1 MTVIHGGL
9 SDQERDALIGGR
21 EVIDLS
27 ANLHPDGP
35 PREVIEALRGIDP
48 GRYPSIEA
56 EPLRAALAAL
66 HGVDP
71 ECVIVT
77 PGASAGIYLAVG
89 ALLAPGGRC
98 AIFEPTFGEYARA
111 VFAAGGVVVSATAG
125 EPRFDVSEPPP
136 AEMAVLCNPNN
147 PTGRVVPRRTVE
159 TLLRRTRVLVIDAAY
174 EALAEDA
181 WDATALVRAGAPVVV
196 IHSMTKL
203 FAMPGMRVGYLVAPR
218 AIAAVIRTMQPPWP
232 VGAGEIAAGLAALDA
247 YEARRATVPALRDR
261 RRRIEAALTALG
273 AMCAPSTTNFAL
285 AEVGDAARFR
295 AALLERGFAV
305 RDATS
310 FGLPTWVRIAV
321 PSEAAMPALLEA
333 LRGAYAAVSG
343 APLDA

>member
-1 MTVIHGGL
+1 MTVPHGGL
-9 SDQERDALIGGR
+9 SDPEREALPGGR

-35 PREVIEALRGIDP
+35 PRAVIEALRGANP
-48 GRYPSIEA
+48 GRYPSIAA
-56 EPLRAALAAL
+56 EPLRAALASM
-66 HGVDP
+66 HGVDA

-77 PGASAGIYLAVG
+77 PGASAAIYLAIG

-111 VFAAGGVVVSATAG
+111 VSAAGGMVVTATAG

-159 TLLRRTRVLVIDAAY
+159 TLLRRVRLLLIDAAY
-174 EALAEDA
+174 EPLAEDA
-181 WDATALVRAGAPVVV
+181 WDATVLVRAGAPVVV
-196 IHSMTKL
+196 VHSMTKL
-203 FAMPGMRVGYLVAPR
+203 FAMPGVRLGYLVAPR

-232 VGAGEIAAGLAALDA
+232 VGAAEIAAGLAAINA
-247 YEARRATVPALRDR
+247 FEARRATAPALHDR
-261 RRRIEAALTALG
+261 RRRIEAAMRALG
-273 AMCAPSTTNFAL
+273 AMCAPSSTNFAL
-285 AEVGDAARFR
+285 IEVGDAARFR
-295 AALLERGFAV
+295 AALLDRGFAV

-321 PSEAAMPALLEA
+321 PSEAAMPALLDA
-333 LRGAYAAVSG
+333 LAAAYREIRAG
-343 APLDA
+343 